1 MLKYVD
7 VMVSFLE
14 VPDEITLAINISNC
28 PHRCRDCHSSY
39 LQEDVGEE
47 LTSSALT
54 HLIEEN
60 KGITCVAFLGGD
72 SNIDELNNLINCVR
86 NNYPSLKICWYTGF
100 DETIFSRYPKMINKL
115 DFVKTGEYKEELGP
129 LNSKTTNQKF
139 FKQTSSGIFS
149 DITNIF
155 QND

>member
-1 MLKYVD
+1 
-7 VMVSFLE
+7 MVSFLE

-54 HLIEEN
+54 RLIEEN

-72 SNIDELNNLINCVR
+72 SNIDELNNLINYIR

-100 DETIFSRYPKMINKL
+100 DDQIIFNRYPKMINKL

-129 LNSKTTNQKF
+129 LNSRTTNQKF
-139 FKQTSSGIFS
+139 FKQISSGMFS

-155 QND
+155 QNG